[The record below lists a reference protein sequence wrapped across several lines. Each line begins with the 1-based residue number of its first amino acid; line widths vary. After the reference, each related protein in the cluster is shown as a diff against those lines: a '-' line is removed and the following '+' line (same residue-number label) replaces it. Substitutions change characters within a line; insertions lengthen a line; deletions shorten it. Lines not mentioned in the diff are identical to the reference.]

1 MQNKIDVILAMFDR
15 EYQKQL
21 NLNENWNGFQRQ
33 SRRQIDDAR
42 ELLFKMIYAYQ
53 HGGEKNAN

>member
-21 NLNENWNGFQRQ
+21 NLNENYNGFQKYNKKE
-33 SRRQIDDAR
+33 IDDAR

-53 HGGEKNAN
+53 TRLTDED

>member
-21 NLNENWNGFQRQ
+21 NLNENWNHWF
-33 SRRQIDDAR
+33 
-42 ELLFKMIYAYQ
+42 
-53 HGGEKNAN
+53 